1 MIMKVILFLAPTSI
15 IDLLDHNSAVKISH
29 FFANHFASY
38 IARDELV
45 CHFTAVPEMV
55 GYNIPLTLPLHRESK
70 KTRHQT
76 LGHNSLTI
84 IRFSKFFH

>member
-1 MIMKVILFLAPTSI
+1 MIMKVILFLAPTRI

-55 GYNIPLTLPLHRESK
+55 GYNKPLTLPLHRESK

>member
-1 MIMKVILFLAPTSI
+1 MIMKVILFLAPTRI

-45 CHFTAVPEMV
+45 CHFTAVPEVV

-70 KTRHQT
+70 KQDTKLLAITH
-76 LGHNSLTI
+76 
-84 IRFSKFFH
+84 